1 MSAVLFSN
9 AVTLAASDAGITVD
23 ECRTDSDGNLVVSG
37 ASSLNSSVM
46 LGLCISHEESGN
58 IVLADQINAAAGE
71 KFYFGGI
78 NFKSDG
84 SMKTGRY
91 LIEVSDGKNIVSQNE
106 IYIASE
112 SQLKK
117 IFKELS
123 AENADIK
130 SVLQATEDGASYGEM
145 LSVDMDSFDKLSDT
159 KLFSKIIVENK
170 NLFDLAENATNAE
183 TTAVVKS
190 FKNVFTDA
198 LALQEYDNVK
208 STKEI
213 EEWFSKYQTVDEGIV
228 GYDKRYD
235 FSGADNTSI
244 ENVRKDMKTADKQ
257 DSTNRINTQFLKL
270 LSMEKLNA
278 DKFGTAADKSNTDTL
293 IDYLLWQVNKNYQEA
308 TILTAVKAMPLAYA
322 RSLVLN
328 NEKFVPFDRTDY
340 NKLSTTQGKYTAV
353 ENAMGIEYTNIEA
366 LCDGIEEKCKAAAS
380 SVNEGADS
388 KPSGGGGSYSGSSG
402 GGATVIPPLGT
413 GNKNNSSTQGT
424 VADTSKYFKDVK
436 NMSWA
441 VEAVDYLYRQ
451 GSLNGFSD
459 GSFKP
464 NNNVTRA
471 EFVKM
476 LICSFGLE
484 SETAKCSLRDVSKD
498 AWYYGY
504 VSVANV
510 LGIVNGDENSNFNAE
525 KKITRE
531 DAAVMLYRTA
541 IKAGY
546 TFDGN
551 GQTFTD
557 SAYIAEYAKEAVT
570 KMNAK
575 GIINGM
581 GDGKF
586 SPKASCTRAQA
597 AKMIYETLVK

>member
-1 MSAVLFSN
+1 MSAIMLSN
-9 AVTLAASDAGITVD
+9 AVTLAATGENVTIDD
-23 ECRTDSDGNLVVSG
+23 CRTDSDGNLVVSG
-37 ASSLNSSVM
+37 VNGINSDIM
-46 LGLCISHEESGN
+46 LGLCVSHEESGN
-58 IVLADQINAAAGE
+58 IVLADQITAEAGE

-84 SMKTGRY
+84 SMKTGMY
-91 LIEVSDGKNIVSQNE
+91 SVEISDGKNVVSKHE
-106 IYIASE
+106 IYIAAE

-117 IFKELS
+117 IFREIS
-123 AENADIK
+123 SDNADIK
-130 SVLQATEDGASYGEM
+130 SVLQTKEDGVTYGEM
-145 LSVDMDSFDKLSDT
+145 LSVDMDSFEKLSDT
-159 KLFSKIIVENK
+159 KLFSSIIIGNK
-170 NLFDLAENATNAE
+170 KLFELKDTATNAE
-183 TTAVVKS
+183 TTAVVKK
-190 FKNVFTDA
+190 FKNVFNDA
-198 LALQEYDNVK
+198 LALQEYDNAK
-208 STKEI
+208 STREI
-213 EEWFSKYQTVDEGIV
+213 EEWFSKYQTVDASIV

-235 FSGADNTSI
+235 FSGADNVSI
-244 ENVRKDMKTADKQ
+244 EAVRKDMKTADGLDGTK
-257 DSTNRINTQFLKL
+257 RIETQFLKL

-278 DKFGTAADKSNTDTL
+278 DKFGTAADKSNTDNL
-293 IDYLLWQVNKNYQEA
+293 IDYLLWQVNQNYQSA

-322 RSLVLN
+322 RNLVLN
-328 NEKFVPFDRTDY
+328 NEKFVPFDRNDY
-340 NKLSTTQGKYTAV
+340 NKISTTQGKYTAV
-353 ENAMGIEYTNIEA
+353 ENAMGIEYSNIEA

-380 SVNEGADS
+380 SANEGTDS
-388 KPSGGGGSYSGSSG
+388 KPSSGGGSYGGSSG
-402 GGATVIPPLGT
+402 GVATVIPPLGT
-413 GNKNNSSTQGT
+413 GNKNDSTTQGT
-424 VADTSKYFKDVK
+424 AGDTSKYFADVK

-441 VEAVDYLYRQ
+441 VEAIDYLYRQ

-476 LICSFGLE
+476 LVCSFGLE
-484 SETAKCSLRDVSKD
+484 SDTAKCSLRDVSKD
-498 AWYYGY
+498 AWYYSY

-551 GQTFTD
+551 GQSFTD
-557 SAYIAEYAKEAVT
+557 GAYIAEYAKEAVS

-581 GDGKF
+581 GEGKF